1 LNLISKNETAV
12 QKFVEFFT
20 LQTREHFG
28 GRVLFDDIVL
38 ADYDEPFSEEK
49 MINSNTNIITRA
61 LVLKPAYMPKID
73 IKAAVEPMKTHI
85 DNVKKMNNY
94 G

>member
-1 LNLISKNETAV
+1 MNLISENQIAV

-20 LQTREHFG
+20 LQTSEHFG

-61 LVLKPAYMPKID
+61 LVLKPAYVPKID
-73 IKAAVEPMKTHI
+73 IKAAIEPIKTHN